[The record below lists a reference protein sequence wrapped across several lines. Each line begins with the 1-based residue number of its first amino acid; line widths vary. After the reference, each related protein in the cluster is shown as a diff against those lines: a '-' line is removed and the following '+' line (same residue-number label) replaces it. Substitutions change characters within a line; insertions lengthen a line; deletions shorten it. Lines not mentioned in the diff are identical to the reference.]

1 MKKLLQKKNTL
12 AAAVLMSV
20 MCASSV
26 GFAAEVDD
34 ADKVKTGFALD
45 EYVVTANRIP
55 QRIQDVNADVMVI
68 NSEDLERHSVQ
79 NIEEALRMLP
89 GLEMLNYGLR
99 SYQINSVRL
108 NGTKSIVVLVD
119 GVRINNMGG
128 VGQGNNFDGAQL
140 DQLRNID
147 NIERIEVLRGAA
159 GVMYGSDAKGG
170 VINIITKDV
179 NATKTK
185 ISIAGGTYNTKQYKI
200 NTEFKKDK
208 LGIRFGAEKF
218 QQGDTRDAEGLT
230 WPGSVDDKSYNIRA
244 NYEFS
249 EGNEMIVSY
258 NKANNEFTDVYDY
271 IYDQNMNGE
280 VEDTNLQIS
289 LKTDFSDN
297 LKNTLS
303 YGQRKYDHDI
313 DVIYPNKNPG
323 FVEKWGT
330 HYKQTVI
337 SDELTK
343 VFGDD
348 KHILVGGFEYIKNED
363 TQKNADL
370 EIESK
375 SFYLQDT
382 WNITDKWNLTGGVR
396 ITGAEG
402 LKNKIDTKTFKSASL
417 GYRFDDKN
425 NLYTSYHEYFILPNA
440 SILADEKYGNKD
452 LKPEE
457 GENIEIGYSHTFND
471 NAMIKATYFKREAT
485 NTVGWS
491 AGSGVYQNFDESV
504 TGWDINA
511 SFRAGKAWNFNL
523 GFAQTDYDKDAL
535 DYTMIYLP
543 KYTATVGVTYEMD
556 RWNVG
561 LTGRAFIDRHKAGN
575 DYYDNVKAFP
585 SDSYWVWNIG
595 AHYRMSDNLK
605 IFARC
610 NNLFN
615 KLYAEHSH
623 VMFDEQIPG
632 TWYSMPGRNFMIGC
646 EYNF

>member
-1 MKKLLQKKNTL
+1 MWKLMKKLLQKKSTL

-20 MCASSV
+20 MCASAV

-34 ADKVKTGFALD
+34 TDKAKAGFTLD

-68 NSEDLERHSVQ
+68 SSEDLERHSVQ
-79 NIEEALRMLP
+79 TVEEALRMLP
-89 GLEMLNYGLR
+89 GLEMGSYGLR
-99 SYQINSVRL
+99 SYQINTVKL
-108 NGTKSIVVLVD
+108 NGTKSIVILVD
-119 GVRINNMGG
+119 GVRINNVGG
-128 VGQGNNFDGAQL
+128 VGQSVNFDGAHL

-179 NATKTK
+179 NKTKTK
-185 ISIAGGTYNTKQYKI
+185 ISVAGGTFDTKQYKI

-218 QQGDTRDAEGLT
+218 QQGATKDADGLT

-249 EGNEMIVSY
+249 EGNEVIVSY
-258 NKANNEFTDVYDY
+258 SKTNNEFTDVYDY

-280 VEDTNLQIS
+280 VDDTNLQIS
-289 LKTDFSDN
+289 LKSDFGNN

-303 YGQRKYDHDI
+303 YGQRQYDHDI
-313 DVIYPNKNPG
+313 NVNYTK
-323 FVEKWGT
+323 VESNGYWGT

-348 KHILVGGFEYIKNED
+348 KHILVGGFEFLKNEETNKD
-363 TQKNADL
+363 KGL

-382 WNITDKWNLTGGVR
+382 WNITDKWNLTGGIR
-396 ITGAEG
+396 ITGADG
-402 LKNKIDTKTFKSASL
+402 LKNKVDTKTYKSAAL

-425 NLYTSYHEYFILPNA
+425 NLYTSYHEYFILPSA
-440 SILADEKYGNKD
+440 SILADEHFGNKD
-452 LKPEE
+452 LDAEE
-457 GENIEIGYSHTFND
+457 GDNIEIGYSHTFND
-471 NAMIKATYFKREAT
+471 NAMIKATYFKRESI

-491 AGSGVYQNFDESV
+491 AATGKYGNYDESV

-523 GFAQTDYDKDAL
+523 GFAHTDYDKDVM
-535 DYTMIYLP
+535 DYSIIYLP
-543 KYTATVGVTYEMD
+543 KYTATVAATYEMD

-561 LTGRAFIDRHKAGN
+561 VTGRAFIDRHIPAG
-575 DYYDNVKAFP
+575 YDNYKAFP
-585 SDSYWVWNIG
+585 SDNYWVWDIG

-610 NNLFN
+610 NNVFN

-623 VMFDEQIPG
+623 VMFDEHIPG